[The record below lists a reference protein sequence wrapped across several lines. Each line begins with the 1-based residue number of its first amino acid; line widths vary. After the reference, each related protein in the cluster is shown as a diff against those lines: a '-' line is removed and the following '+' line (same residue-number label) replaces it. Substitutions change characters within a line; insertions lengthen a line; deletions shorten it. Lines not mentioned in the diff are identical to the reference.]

1 MADTALLTADEE
13 RELAARIGAGDAD
26 ARRVLIERNMRL
38 VWKVASRYTPRGPLF
53 DDLVGEGYIGL
64 IRAAEAFDPDRG
76 RFSTVATEVVRRHIL
91 DFLFPPRRKRVAT
104 VSDADGVLAV
114 DPHSSETPVDD
125 DDELAELRRR
135 IAHRLTDKE
144 RSLLVARYGLDGT
157 DGATL
162 DDAGARLGVTRQR
175 AKQIEQKAFDK
186 LRD

>member
-1 MADTALLTADEE
+1 MATPLLTADEE
-13 RELAARIGAGDAD
+13 RELAVRIAAGDAD

-38 VWKVASRYTPRGPLF
+38 VWKIASRFARPGPQL

-76 RFSTVATEVVRRHIL
+76 RFSTIATEVVRRHIL

-104 VSDADGVLAV
+104 VSDADGILAV
-114 DPHSSETPVDD
+114 DPHSSEMPVDD
-125 DDELAELRRR
+125 ADETTELRRR
-135 IAHRLTDKE
+135 MAHRLDARE
-144 RSLLVARYGLDGT
+144 QDFLAIRYGLDGS

-162 DDAGARLGVTRQR
+162 AQVGGRLGFSKQR
-175 AKQIEQKAFDK
+175 ASQIELRALTK